1 MSRVTG
7 RNTRPKK
14 LTPKQNVP
22 IFREE
27 QVESASNLEDA
38 IRNQVETGVEKS
50 EESVSYTLSTHRG
63 HCPQPPQDGALLT
76 IAIGISSTTS
86 HQSIAG

>member
-7 RNTRPKK
+7 RHTRPKK

-27 QVESASNLEDA
+27 QVESASAEAEAL
-38 IRNQVETGVEKS
+38 RNQIDTGVEKS
-50 EESVSYTLSTHRG
+50 EESVSPLHP
-63 HCPQPPQDGALLT
+63 CGAHLT
-76 IAIGISSTTS
+76 DVT
-86 HQSIAG
+86 

>member
-7 RNTRPKK
+7 RHTRPKK

-27 QVESASNLEDA
+27 QVDTASTLDDA
-38 IRNQVETGVEKS
+38 VRNQVETGVEKS
-50 EESVSYTLSTHRG
+50 EESVSTHLVVANLN
-63 HCPQPPQDGALLT
+63 HADFA
-76 IAIGISSTTS
+76 
-86 HQSIAG
+86 